1 MHTALTPDE
10 QTALLATLEQRFEK
24 YPKRHPGLSWSAVAA
39 KLQANPAKLWSLQQM
54 EQSGGEPDLVVFA
67 DVAFAEQ
74 DQGELMFV
82 DCAAQTPTGRRSLCY
97 DRDGLS
103 SRKEHPPKNSAIDV
117 AAEIGISLLT
127 EAQYRQ
133 LQQLGEFDSK
143 TSSWL
148 ATPESIRKLGGA
160 LFGDRRYDQVFVY
173 HNGAQSYYA
182 VRGFRGALWV

>member
-1 MHTALTPDE
+1 MHKALTPAE
-10 QTALLATLEQRFEK
+10 QQALLTTLEQRFEK
-24 YPKRHPGLSWSAVAA
+24 HPKRHQGLSWSAVAA

-67 DVAFAEQ
+67 DVAASEQ
-74 DQGELMFV
+74 EQGQLMFV

-97 DRDGLS
+97 DRDGLN
-103 SRKEHPPKNSAIDV
+103 SRKEHQPQNSAIDL
-117 AAEIGISLLT
+117 AAEMGISLLT

-148 ATPESIRKLGGA
+148 ATPEAIRKLGGA